1 MEKSTQKAPMAAD
14 GRPRGAQVMSAAG
27 ALYQRSYSIESQEYF
42 ECYDEYQPW
51 HLEIIHSV
59 PTSLTFHS
67 ANVSIQRVCK
77 KDIIA
82 QV

>member
-1 MEKSTQKAPMAAD
+1 MAAD
-14 GRPRGAQVMSAAG
+14 GKSREVVSSGR

-59 PTSLTFHS
+59 PSSLAFHS
-67 ANVSIQRVCK
+67 ANHKYEEEKSFVTRAAGAS
-77 KDIIA
+77 
-82 QV
+82 

>member
-1 MEKSTQKAPMAAD
+1 
-14 GRPRGAQVMSAAG
+14 MSAAG

-59 PTSLTFHS
+59 PDSLTFHT
-67 ANVSIQRVCK
+67 A
-77 KDIIA
+77 
-82 QV
+82 

>member
-1 MEKSTQKAPMAAD
+1 MEKVKAPVAAD
-14 GRPRGAQVMSAAG
+14 GKPRDVITAG
-27 ALYQRSYSIESQEYF
+27 RAVTQRSHSTESQEYF